1 MKTKYL
7 IAALGL
13 AAGAF
18 ALPASAQMSMPAL
31 SSAYIGGSLGQSE
44 VDFDCEGD
52 PCDKKDGSW
61 RIFGGYQFNRH
72 FSAELGYANLGEAT
86 VDLAPGARLTLE
98 TTAWDLSA
106 IGAFPVGPVSIFG
119 RLGLYRAEVEASIL
133 GFSADADNTGLTW
146 GLGVQYDVT
155 KNLGIRAEW
164 QQYNDVEDDVG
175 AEADVRVLN
184 LGLVW
189 RFQ

>member
-1 MKTKYL
+1 
-7 IAALGL
+7 
-13 AAGAF
+13 
-18 ALPASAQMSMPAL
+18 
-31 SSAYIGGSLGQSE
+31 
-44 VDFDCEGD
+44 
-52 PCDKKDGSW
+52 
-61 RIFGGYQFNRH
+61 
-72 FSAELGYANLGEAT
+72 
-86 VDLAPGARLTLE
+86 
-98 TTAWDLSA
+98 
-106 IGAFPVGPVSIFG
+106 VSIFG